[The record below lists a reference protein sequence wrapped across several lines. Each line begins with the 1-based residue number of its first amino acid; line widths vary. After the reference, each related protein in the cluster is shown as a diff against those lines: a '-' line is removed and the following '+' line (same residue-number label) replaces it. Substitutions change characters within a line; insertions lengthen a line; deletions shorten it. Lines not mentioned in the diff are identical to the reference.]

1 MLYRV
6 HFENAEQGPVN
17 LDFEL
22 DNNALVDVWLD
33 CVRTQLAAPWKV
45 NHLQWRRCWTTDE
58 TLAAAR
64 ADLVASCEELGLD
77 PALDI
82 NGLHAL
88 FTSYYENGGAP
99 NEAWDGLNRHVHKI
113 EEQQRSLGN
122 PLAQRT
128 GFGMVISEQDSPRVE
143 QRPIPEELRHYW
155 GHVPRSGELLLGY
168 YTLGKTIADC
178 VRDNDV
184 ECVRS
189 GGVRPQEQ
197 ISTETMCLWSPTP
210 SFIKQ
215 VLTLAQVTQWVKY
228 HNLEQYIDLSL
239 TKNRYFGSPR
249 LGKYIGSYM
258 PNDINQY
265 LAGANIVSAE
275 LID

>member
-6 HFENAEQGPVN
+6 HLENSQKSLS

-22 DNNALVDVWLD
+22 DNNPLVTIWLE
-33 CVRTQLAAPWKV
+33 CVRSQFAIPWRV
-45 NHLQWRRCWTTDE
+45 NHLQWRRCWTTE
-58 TLAAAR
+58 HTLAASQ
-64 ADLVASCEELGLD
+64 ADLLATCEELGLD

-82 NGLHAL
+82 NVLHGL
-88 FTSYYENGGAP
+88 FQSYYENSGEP
-99 NEAWDGLNRHVHKI
+99 SEAWDRLNRHIHKI
-113 EEQQRSLGN
+113 EEQKRSLGN

-143 QRPIPEELRHYW
+143 QRPIPVELRNYW
-155 GHVPRSGELLLGY
+155 GHIPRSGELLLGY

-215 VLTLAQVTQWVKY
+215 VLTLAQVTRWVKNN
-228 HNLEQYIDLSL
+228 NLEQYIDLSL
-239 TKNRYFGSPR
+239 TKNQYFGSPR
-249 LGKYIGSYM
+249 LGKYVGLHTTD
-258 PNDINQY
+258 NINEY
-265 LAGANIVSAE
+265 LADATIVSAE